1 MCRKFGEGNLENN
14 CTPLPDPPMGKRAPL
29 LFAGLLTGFVSAFF
43 GIGGGIV
50 LVPLLTLVFRMPALV
65 AAGTSLGVIIFIAG
79 TGLTGDLINGE
90 AAYRPAL
97 MAALLIA
104 PFSVL
109 SARRVV
115 RLAHKVPTTLLRRAF
130 ALLLLVGAAKNFGW
144 IGTTGEGVGLLLY
157 QDPSLAV
164 FIVLPLLG
172 VLVGGVAALLGIGGG
187 VLLVP
192 GLDLLFRD
200 LLLTQC
206 RATSLLIVVPVAFF
220 GYHRHLEQGTAHWK
234 TVRSLVPS
242 CILGAVI
249 GVLVVHHVSVS
260 GFRVGFG
267 ALLAIVGV
275 KLFLAGRR

>member
-1 MCRKFGEGNLENN
+1 LEHNS
-14 CTPLPDPPMGKRAPL
+14 TSLPLDLAGKRVPL
-29 LFAGLLTGFVSAFF
+29 LFAGLLTGFISAFF

-50 LVPLLTLVFRMPALV
+50 LVPLLTLVFRMAPLV

-90 AAYRPAL
+90 LAYRPAL
-97 MAALLIA
+97 MAAMLIA

-109 SARRVV
+109 AARKVV
-115 RLAHKVPTTLLRRAF
+115 KIAPKVPTVLLRRAF
-130 ALLLLVGAAKNFGW
+130 ALLLLIGAAKNFGW
-144 IGTTGEGVGLLLY
+144 IGASGDGTGLLLY
-157 QDPSLAV
+157 RDPSLAV
-164 FIVLPLLG
+164 FFVLPLLG
-172 VLVGGVAALLGIGGG
+172 ILVGGMAALLGVGGG

-220 GYHRHLEQGTAHWK
+220 GYQRHLEQGTAHWK
-234 TVRSLVPS
+234 TVRSLVPP
-242 CILGAVI
+242 CILGAVL

-267 ALLAIVGV
+267 ILLAIVGV

>member
-1 MCRKFGEGNLENN
+1 MENN
-14 CTPLPDPPMGKRAPL
+14 GEYLLPVPGRKRFPL
-29 LFAGLLTGFVSAFF
+29 LLAGLFTGFVSAFF

-50 LVPLLTLVFRMPALV
+50 LVPLLTLVFRMPPLV

-79 TGLTGDLINGE
+79 TGLTGDLINGNP
-90 AAYRPAL
+90 AYRPAL

-115 RLAHKVPTTLLRRAF
+115 RLAHKVPTQFLRRAF

-144 IGTTGEGVGLLLY
+144 IGSSGEGMGLLLY
-157 QDPSLAV
+157 QKPSAAV

-220 GYHRHLEQGTAHWK
+220 GYHQHLEQGTAHWN
-234 TVRSLVPS
+234 TVRSLVPA
-242 CILGAVI
+242 CILGAI
-249 GVLVVHHVSVS
+249 LGVLVVHHVSVG

-267 ALLAIVGV
+267 VLLAIVGV